1 MLVLAT
7 DLDGTFLGGSDED
20 RQQLYRLI
28 QEHPSIR
35 LVFVTGRGVDSVVS
49 LLNDPRIPTP
59 DFIIG
64 DVGATVVDGLT
75 LDPVQPLQAEIEHL
89 WPGSLVVGNKLKDI
103 PGLQLQRVP
112 MNRRSSYFYSDHT
125 DMEQLQLSADALGCD
140 VVVSAGKYIDV
151 LPPGINKGSTF
162 RKLVKLLG
170 VKEDDI
176 LVAGDTL
183 NDLSLFRTGYK
194 GVVVGEAEPALIEAT
209 VDQEHIYHAASAGCG
224 GILEAFKSLGI
235 FTKYDLA
242 LTWN

>member
-7 DLDGTFLGGSDED
+7 DLDGTFLGGSNED

-49 LLNDPRIPTP
+49 VLDDPRIPTP

-64 DVGATVVDGLT
+64 DVGTTVVDGLT
-75 LDPVQPLQAEIEHL
+75 LEPVQPLQTEIEQL
-89 WPGSLVVGNKLKDI
+89 WPGSFIVGDKLKDI
-103 PGLQLQRVP
+103 PGLQLQQVP
-112 MNRRSSYFYSDHT
+112 MNRRSSYFYSNHT
-125 DMEQLQLSADALGCD
+125 DMEQLQLTADALGCD

-170 VKEDDI
+170 VHDDDI

-194 GVVVGEAEPALIEAT
+194 GVVVGKAEQALVEAT
-209 VDQEHIYHAASAGCG
+209 LGKEHIYHADTAGCG
-224 GILEAFKSLGI
+224 GILEAFKAFGI